1 MVAAAALASPQ
12 GALSDLS
19 QAALQKVFSAD
30 TEGVRQ
36 LAQHLST
43 HLEAVGSD
51 GLLVHIA
58 HSQGA
63 LITSLCL
70 RHLTIAQRAR
80 VHVIVLG
87 TAESISDR
95 EFGSAVNYYCTN
107 EVGTTALCRAPCSP
121 PIVPTCF
128 GAVPR
133 GVGLHADPRIVHW
146 AADALHRQACLACLA
161 PARVALGTTA
171 RQRCWVSGLC
181 SQRQEPAPKVD
192 GQKCAHA
199 GS

>member
-1 MVAAAALASPQ
+1 MAAAALAAPQ

-63 LITSLCL
+63 LITSLCR
-70 RHLTIAQRAR
+70 RHLTIKQRAR
-80 VHVIVLG
+80 IHVIVLG
-87 TAESISDR
+87 GAASISNR

-107 EVGTTALCRAPCSP
+107 EVGTAALCAVPRAVQPSASTYFC
-121 PIVPTCF
+121 
-128 GAVPR
+128 AVPR
-133 GVGLHADPRIVHW
+133 GVGLHADPFIVLW
-146 AADALHRQACLACLA
+146 AADALHRLACLACLA
-161 PARVALGTTA
+161 PARVALGPTA
-171 RQRCWVSGLC
+171 RQRRCVSGLC
-181 SQRQEPAPKVD
+181 SQRQKPAAEVD

>member
-1 MVAAAALASPQ
+1 VVAAAVLASPQ

-19 QAALQKVFSAD
+19 QASLQKVFSAD
-30 TEGVRQ
+30 TEGVLQ
-36 LAQHLST
+36 LVQHLST
-43 HLEAVGSD
+43 HLESVGSD

-121 PIVPTCF
+121 PSAHLLWR
-128 GAVPR
+128 GAPR
-133 GVGLHADPRIVHW
+133 SG
-146 AADALHRQACLACLA
+146 
-161 PARVALGTTA
+161 TA
-171 RQRCWVSGLC
+171 R
-181 SQRQEPAPKVD
+181 
-192 GQKCAHA
+192 
-199 GS
+199 